1 MVAAAATTANQR
13 VIAGCNRNYNW
24 NQTLVKTYLLRFKA
38 KI

>member
-24 NQTLVKTYLLRFKA
+24 NSNLG
-38 KI
+38 